1 MRIVRTTA
9 AGVLVAAVMGA
20 AASPALALPEFSGPF
35 PKTFTATSGGA
46 LFETVT
52 AVKVTCKTDVAAG
65 EVTGPQSGTIQITF
79 KGCKSGKT
87 PCNTPGAAPGII
99 ASGILGVR
107 FGYLNKLKKL
117 VGADIFEPAGGP
129 MFYYGCSSAMFA
141 KVIGSVI
148 GQIGPVNKVVT
159 PPSEVFKLRF
169 QQTLGVQ
176 KYGNLEGGPTDILET
191 SYGGPFEVTGL
202 ANTEAV
208 LFGEPVV
215 LSA

>member
-1 MRIVRTTA
+1 MRSVRTTA
-9 AGVLVAAVMGA
+9 VGVLVAAAMGT

-35 PKTFTATSGGA
+35 PKTFTATSGAA
-46 LFETVT
+46 LLETVT

-79 KGCKSGKT
+79 KGCKSGKS

-99 ASGILGVR
+99 ATGILAVR
-107 FGYLNKLKKL
+107 FGYLNKAKKL

-129 MFYYGCSSAMFA
+129 IFYYGCSSAMSA

-148 GQIGPVNKVVT
+148 GQITPVNKVVT
-159 PPSEVFKLRF
+159 PSEVFKLKF
-169 QQTLGVQ
+169 QQALGIQ
-176 KYGNLEGGPTDILET
+176 KWGSLEGGPTDILET